1 MGCILITQM
10 MWVFFSADKCSH
22 LLPGTFTIIKIICCT
37 WLSKQW
43 QRPLWAQTL
52 GLDNRSTS
60 PPLCRCRHLFCLCYK
75 GLLWSWPFFLYKII
89 KDMSLWSR
97 LEENLGRTLTP
108 GTAAIPWLVQ
118 THGQRRCCDL
128 VLCICKTHSVWEGNL
143 RAIRW
148 GDLKD
153 PCEMKAKNKPR
164 RRQRYSC
171 GAAPRWHRQIE
182 MFSSRA
188 GSRG

>member
-60 PPLCRCRHLFCLCYK
+60 PPLCRCRHLFCPCYK
-75 GLLWSWPFFLYKII
+75 GLLWSWPFFF
-89 KDMSLWSR
+89 
-97 LEENLGRTLTP
+97 
-108 GTAAIPWLVQ
+108 VQ
-118 THGQRRCCDL
+118 D
-128 VLCICKTHSVWEGNL
+128 
-143 RAIRW
+143 
-148 GDLKD
+148 
-153 PCEMKAKNKPR
+153 NKR
-164 RRQRYSC
+164 YEFVKQTGGEFRSHTDARYSC
-171 GAAPRWHRQIE
+171 DTMTCPDPWATEVLRSGFVHLQNTQCL
-182 MFSSRA
+182 
-188 GSRG
+188 RGKSEGNQMRRLEGPMWNESQK